1 MIKLEKGK
9 VTGLQTAIRELNKVD
24 KGIVRQ
30 LRKDMKSML
39 SPDAKELAA
48 SVPATPP
55 PISGFANHTGR
66 TRWNGAKG
74 SVSVTPSRIRKGKD
88 VHPIVTIKL
97 TGEGD
102 SVGFDVAE
110 MAGLRNLR
118 WSASQTKPSTRNGQ
132 PWQRSHSRKQ
142 GKKLVQSLT
151 ASATF
156 KFKGGRFAYGFF
168 LRQRK
173 GIEKKAIKVINSFA
187 KKFNRKVSK

>member
-39 SPDAKELAA
+39 APDAKELAA

-55 PISGFANHTGR
+55 PLSGFVHSGR

-97 TGEGD
+97 TGNSD

-118 WSASQTKPSTRNGQ
+118 YSTSRTNLSTRNGK
-132 PWQRSHSRKQ
+132 PFDRVHSRSQ
-142 GKKLVQSLT
+142 GKKFVQALT

-173 GIEKKAIKVINSFA
+173 GINKKAVKVINRFA

>member
-1 MIKLEKGK
+1 LIKLEKGK

-30 LRKDMKSML
+30 LRKDLKSEL
-39 SPDAKELAA
+39 TPDAKELAA
-48 SVPATPP
+48 SVDGPAPLR
-55 PISGFANHTGR
+55 GFEHTGR

-97 TGEGD
+97 TGKGD

-110 MAGLRNLR
+110 MAGTRNLR
-118 WSASQTKPSTRNGQ
+118 YSKNRKAGKKFIKNLSASANFQ
-132 PWQRSHSRKQ
+132 
-142 GKKLVQSLT
+142 
-151 ASATF
+151 
-156 KFKGGRFAYGFF
+156 FKGGRFAYGFF

-173 GIEKKAIKVINSFA
+173 GINKKAVKVINRFA